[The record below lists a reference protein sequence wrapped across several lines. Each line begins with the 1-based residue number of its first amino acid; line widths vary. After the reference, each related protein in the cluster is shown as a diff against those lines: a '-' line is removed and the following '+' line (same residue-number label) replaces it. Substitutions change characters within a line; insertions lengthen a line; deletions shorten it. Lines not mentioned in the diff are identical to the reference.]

1 MEFEKDSTP
10 LDTLTKK
17 KKRFWAS
24 KAVDEIIDHEY
35 IQQKSL
41 P

>member
-17 KKRFWAS
+17 KKIWAS